1 MAACR
6 ARPVTLILVQQLWTK
21 VQGAKETRGTYAR
34 SLGARSRSVYL
45 YTRHCQVSG
54 GLATRRQ
61 RSSRRQRCHLPG
73 RRGWEHATLPRATDN
88 KATVSGTNIQLPR
101 WVNIVSSCLEVRH
114 SETMLA
120 QERRIAAT
128 AFGLHNVHNTQ
139 RPPGCLSGAG

>member
-1 MAACR
+1 MRRYHAQR
-6 ARPVTLILVQQLWTK
+6 T
-21 VQGAKETRGTYAR
+21 
-34 SLGARSRSVYL
+34 
-45 YTRHCQVSG
+45 
-54 GLATRRQ
+54 TRR
-61 RSSRRQRCHLPG
+61 RYLG
-73 RRGWEHATLPRATDN
+73 L
-88 KATVSGTNIQLPR
+88 NIQLPR